1 MPDQAMLSGL
11 YRAEYFSGGE
21 NGGYVSYPG
30 DAAIH
35 LRNARARLRLLD
47 RAGWSPASPSAG
59 VLVDIGCALG
69 FFLEVARSQGWS
81 PIGVDVSEPAR
92 AAAAA
97 RLDVPVYG
105 SVEEI
110 PNDGVEWSVVTCFQV
125 LEHMA
130 DPAAALRE
138 ARDRMTTGGALLI
151 ETWDAGSVAAKALR
165 SHWHQVAPPS
175 VVHLFD
181 RPTLRQ
187 MLHRTGF
194 EVIWLGSTGKRVSV
208 RQATRLLA
216 NRYPR
221 LFGPV
226 DSRLSGWGIAAAPV
240 WYWLGDLISVV
251 AVAQ

>member
-1 MPDQAMLSGL
+1 MPDETMLAGL
-11 YRAEYFSGGE
+11 YRWGYFVGGE

-35 LRNARARLRLLD
+35 LRNAQSRLRLLD
-47 RAGWSPASPSAG
+47 RAGWSSASPSAG
-59 VLVDIGCALG
+59 VLVDIGCAFG
-69 FFLEVARSQGWS
+69 YGLEVARSQGWS
-81 PIGVDVSEPAR
+81 PIGVDISESAR
-92 AAAAA
+92 AAVAA
-97 RLDVPVYG
+97 RLGVPVYQSLG
-105 SVEEI
+105 EI
-110 PNDGVEWSVVTCFQV
+110 PNDGIEWSVVTCFQV

-138 ARDRMTTGGALLI
+138 ARDRMATGGALLI

-165 SHWHQVAPPS
+165 SQWHQLAPPS

-181 RPTLRQ
+181 RPTIRQ

-194 EVIWLGSTGKRVSV
+194 EIIWLGSTGKRVSV

-216 NRYPR
+216 GRHPR
-221 LFGPV
+221 LFGSV
-226 DSRLSGWGIAAAPV
+226 DRRLSGWKIAAAPV